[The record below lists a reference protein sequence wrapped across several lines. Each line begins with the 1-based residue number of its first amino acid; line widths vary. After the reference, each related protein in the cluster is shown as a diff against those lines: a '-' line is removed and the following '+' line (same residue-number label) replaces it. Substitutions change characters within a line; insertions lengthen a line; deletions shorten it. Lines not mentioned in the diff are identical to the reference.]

1 MARVPVVESPC
12 PIAGK
17 QLPKGATEHCT
28 VCDRS
33 VHNLDRM
40 NARERVEFM
49 SSCSGKVCVAYTVR
63 VPVGSLRNRGF
74 TAAALAAAAMVSLPL
89 AAQEVPAVE
98 GALVEGQSPV
108 AADPGQLPHCDDY
121 AEFELMGGVSHG
133 DQAEWADDGKD
144 APPELPTVEDDGK

>member
-28 VCDRS
+28 LCDRP
-33 VHNLDRM
+33 VHNLDLM
-40 NARERVEFM
+40 NQRERVEFM
-49 SSCSGKVCVAYTVR
+49 RSCTGKVCVAYTVR
-63 VPVGSLRNRGF
+63 VPVSSLRKRGLG
-74 TAAALAAAAMVSLPL
+74 AAAIAAAAMVSLPL
-89 AAQEVPAVE
+89 AAAEGTPAE
-98 GALVEGQSPV
+98 GPLVEGNSPV

-121 AEFELMGGVSHG
+121 AEMEWMGGVSHG
-133 DQAEWADDGKD
+133 DQAEWTDDGKD